1 MNTTNQQPRV
11 MNFFQNHPIT
21 TFLIINFTWTWL
33 FWLAAIPFQSQNN
46 LLVLA
51 LVIIGGFGPALAGII
66 TLGLKGQK
74 RKNGSSK
81 RIVAFIFATLLI
93 FGVLAIRYFVGNI
106 PNYDILAEN
115 LSLNFLILAAV
126 VLASLVGGWVISS
139 AYAKNTN
146 IKNRMSSIVPWKK
159 IDKWVIIGLF
169 FYPAL
174 ILISWLLASL
184 FGMEIEYPSLWGT
197 PILETLPIYLLTFV
211 TVGLTQGGM
220 EEPGWRGF
228 LQPEL
233 QKRFSPLV
241 AALIVS
247 VFWSLWHLPLYL
259 NGTYAG
265 DLVSGMISGWIFRI
279 LLSIFLAW
287 FYNRSNGNLFL
298 MIFLHTCFN
307 VMVNFLP
314 TSDLWLTFLWLVIVV
329 FVVFKDKMYRKEKF
343 RETFFTSEI

>member
-1 MNTTNQQPRV
+1 MNTTTQQPRV
-11 MNFFQNHPIT
+11 LNFFQNHPVI
-21 TFLIINFTWTWL
+21 TFLMINFAWTWL
-33 FWLAAIPFQSQNN
+33 FWLSAIPFQSLNN

-66 TLGLKGQK
+66 TLGLNGQK
-74 RKNGSSK
+74 QKNSSPK
-81 RIVAFIFATLLI
+81 KLLAFIIATI
-93 FGVLAIRYFVGNI
+93 MVFGVLAIRYTIGNI
-106 PNYDILAEN
+106 PNYEILAEN
-115 LSLNFLILAAV
+115 LNLNFPILAAV
-126 VLASLVGGWVISS
+126 ILASLVGGWVISS

-146 IKNRMSSIVPWKK
+146 IKNRMSSIIPWKK
-159 IDKWVIIGLF
+159 MDKWVIFGLF
-169 FYPAL
+169 FYPVL

-184 FGMEIEYPSLWGT
+184 FGMEIEYPSLWES
-197 PILETLPIYLLTFV
+197 PVLETLPIYLLTFV
-211 TVGLTQGGM
+211 MVGLTQGGL

-259 NGTYAG
+259 NGTYPG

-287 FYNRSNGNLFL
+287 FYNRSKGNLFL
-298 MIFLHTCFN
+298 MIFLHTSFN

-314 TSDLWLTFLWLVIVV
+314 TSDLWLTVLWLLIVI
-329 FVVFKDKMYRKEKF
+329 FIVFKDKMYRKLENQENLVK
-343 RETFFTSEI
+343 INA